1 MEGGPCPGDDKAR
14 QGTGADSRGR
24 SADGCSSDMA
34 IEWSLKEGGR
44 ESSRH
49 LAKGTAGTG
58 SPATP
63 GVLGE
68 HPGGGQRGGS
78 PVSPVGHGRAWL
90 RGPGGV
96 DRQASPSP
104 LPGPSWPLLVWA
116 LSPRS
121 SFSEGTFRTTGSS
134 MAGSVPLSRP
144 RLPLSGD
151 ILCSS

>member
-1 MEGGPCPGDDKAR
+1 MAGGGRCPGDYKAR

-104 LPGPSWPLLVWA
+104 LPSPSWPLLVWA

-121 SFSEGTFRTTGSS
+121 SFSEG
-134 MAGSVPLSRP
+134 
-144 RLPLSGD
+144 LSGPRAAPWQG
-151 ILCSS
+151 LCPYPGPACP